1 MLIIDGRTMDVIL
14 DSQELVFQFFKAALK
29 APSVCLCRATPTQK
43 TELVRLLKIYS
54 NGKKIG
60 AVGDGGN
67 DVGMMNEAD
76 LAISIAKTNSVTAA
90 AIASEVSITSF
101 GHLD

>member
-1 MLIIDGRTMDVIL
+1 MSYLTAKNWCFNSSKQLLRR
-14 DSQELVFQFFKAALK
+14 LVFV
-29 APSVCLCRATPTQK
+29 SVGLLRPKK

-76 LAISIAKTNSVTAA
+76 LAISIAKTSSVTAA
-90 AIASEVSITSF
+90 ALASEISITSF
-101 GHLD
+101 GHLDQCILGYG